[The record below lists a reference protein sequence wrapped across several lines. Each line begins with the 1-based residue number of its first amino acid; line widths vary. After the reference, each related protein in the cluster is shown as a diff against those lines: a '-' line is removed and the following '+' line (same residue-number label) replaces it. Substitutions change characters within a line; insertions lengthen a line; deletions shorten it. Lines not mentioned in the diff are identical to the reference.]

1 MINRRDFLLNLVAST
16 LVLPVTPLFAL
27 SLDTGTTRRFRY
39 QILFGGSEVGQHTVT
54 VSKEASGKTLVEHHR
69 KLELQLLFIPL
80 LTIEKTSQER
90 WDGDV
95 LVDLRALSHENGERH
110 MVEGHCTQDGFA
122 VRGPSGDFLA
132 PAGIATTESFW
143 GTWALNKTHLL
154 DTVKGKVLEPK
165 LTPLK
170 GGRWY
175 LEHGKLKADIGFE
188 GELMTDAI
196 LDTDG
201 HSIQL
206 IRDVA

>member
-1 MINRRDFLLNLVAST
+1 M
-16 LVLPVTPLFAL
+16 
-27 SLDTGTTRRFRY
+27 
-39 QILFGGSEVGQHTVT
+39 VT
-54 VSKEASGKTLVEHHR
+54 VSKEVSGLTLVKHHR
-69 KLELQLLFIPL
+69 KLELRLLFIPL
-80 LTIEKTSQER
+80 LTSEKISQER

-95 LVDLRALSHENGERH
+95 LVDLRAHSLENGERCT
-110 MVEGHCTQDGFA
+110 VEGHNTEDGFA
-122 VRGPSGDFLA
+122 VRGPDGDFLA

-154 DTVKGKVLEPK
+154 DTGKGKVLEPK

-175 LEHGKLKADIGFE
+175 LEHDRLKADIGFE

-206 IRDVA
+206 IRNVALT